1 MFLVTGGWAGPW
13 TGGIDLTETFD
24 PLVGSWTVSE
34 AKLPKPMWGL
44 RAENINGHLLIFGRA
59 VYR

>member
-1 MFLVTGGWAGPW
+1 MFMVTGGKDD
-13 TGGIDLTETFD
+13 GGVRLDSTETFD

-44 RAENINGHLLIFGRA
+44 RAENLNGHLLIFGRA